1 MCNTVAQEAAAVLP
15 REREM
20 GENLPHMHEQMH
32 TQQAD
37 ERMIGQVISPTL
49 AFSPGNQ
56 EQLD

>member
-1 MCNTVAQEAAAVLP
+1 
-15 REREM
+15 M